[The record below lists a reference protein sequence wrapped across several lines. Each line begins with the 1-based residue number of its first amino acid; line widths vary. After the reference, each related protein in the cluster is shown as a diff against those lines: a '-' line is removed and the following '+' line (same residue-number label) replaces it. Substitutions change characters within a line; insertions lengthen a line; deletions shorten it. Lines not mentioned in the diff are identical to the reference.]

1 MNLMLRRSAY
11 LGVVALLALSATL
24 AASVARGAGGQGKM
38 AASALNVDW
47 PRFGNTTDN
56 WRFSPLTQ
64 INTSNVSKLGVAW
77 TMQEGNQIPG
87 WETDPIVVHG
97 VMYVTTGT
105 DQVIAVD
112 AATGHM
118 LWKYTPSVNFYEA
131 IAGGGGGVP
140 ANRGV
145 AVANGAVYVLT
156 FDDHLI
162 ALQAATGEKL
172 WSTRVSDAKLGY
184 SESSVPTYW
193 NGMLFVGSAGSDS
206 GLRGFVAAYDAHTG
220 KQLWRFYT
228 VPASGQ
234 GWNPAQGEHGGGDVW
249 MPPTIDTRSGILYIA
264 TGNPSP
270 DFVNAMRQGCDP
282 YVDATVALDARTGKL
297 LWWHSQACPD
307 VWDFDS
313 AQPPILFTVHR
324 NGKAIPAVGE
334 GNKSGYYWI
343 FDAKT
348 GDVLA
353 KSPSVVKQ
361 TTPRP
366 YPNAKGVV
374 VCPGQ
379 AGIEYGPASYS
390 PRTQAV
396 YVGALDSCARLQT
409 VPISVNKHHKRGQ
422 IDTGASYN
430 PYGKLQGTMTAIDVN
445 TGKFLWH
452 DHLPSQLVGG
462 NLVTG
467 GNLVFSGSD
476 HGTFYAFDAKTGKIL
491 WHPNVG
497 LAFGAA
503 PIAYM
508 VNGTEYVAVASG
520 GAGVSEGKVGGT
532 LFVFKLGGRPI
543 KAAPEVTPGV
553 VPKDK
558 LPSLKGRIKIN
569 PWMYVAPHA
578 HNVVIEMV
586 AGATPNN
593 SGFNFDGYAKGQANF
608 VVPAGWGVTI
618 EFSNRQ
624 SLPHSL
630 AIASTLTPPVK
641 VAVFGFG
648 PEETGDAIAGIHP
661 GLYQVL
667 GLSPNPAN
675 AGRYYVV
682 CMVPG
687 HIQSGMWDY
696 FTISA
701 TAKMPSIQTK

>member
-1 MNLMLRRSAY
+1 
-11 LGVVALLALSATL
+11 
-24 AASVARGAGGQGKM
+24 
-38 AASALNVDW
+38 
-47 PRFGNTTDN
+47 
-56 WRFSPLTQ
+56 
-64 INTSNVSKLGVAW
+64 
-77 TMQEGNQIPG
+77 
-87 WETDPIVVHG
+87 
-97 VMYVTTGT
+97 
-105 DQVIAVD
+105 
-112 AATGHM
+112 
-118 LWKYTPSVNFYEA
+118 
-131 IAGGGGGVP
+131 
-140 ANRGV
+140 
-145 AVANGAVYVLT
+145 
-156 FDDHLI
+156 
-162 ALQAATGEKL
+162 
-172 WSTRVSDAKLGY
+172 
-184 SESSVPTYW
+184 
-193 NGMLFVGSAGSDS
+193 
-206 GLRGFVAAYDAHTG
+206 
-220 KQLWRFYT
+220 
-228 VPASGQ
+228 
-234 GWNPAQGEHGGGDVW
+234 
-249 MPPTIDTRSGILYIA
+249 
-264 TGNPSP
+264 
-270 DFVNAMRQGCDP
+270 
-282 YVDATVALDARTGKL
+282 
-297 LWWHSQACPD
+297 
-307 VWDFDS
+307 
-313 AQPPILFTVHR
+313 
-324 NGKAIPAVGE
+324 
-334 GNKSGYYWI
+334 
-343 FDAKT
+343 
-348 GDVLA
+348 
-353 KSPSVVKQ
+353 
-361 TTPRP
+361 
-366 YPNAKGVV
+366 
-374 VCPGQ
+374 
-379 AGIEYGPASYS
+379 
-390 PRTQAV
+390 
-396 YVGALDSCARLQT
+396 
-409 VPISVNKHHKRGQ
+409 VNKHHKRGQ
-422 IDTGASYN
+422 IDTGASFS
-430 PYGKLQGTMTAIDVN
+430 PSGKLQGTMTAIDVN

-476 HGTFYAFDAKTGKIL
+476 HGTFYAFNAKTGKIL

-508 VNGTEYVAVASG
+508 VNGTEYIAVASG

-543 KAAPEVTPGV
+543 KAAPEVAPGV

-569 PWMYVAPHA
+569 PWMYVTPHA
-578 HNVVIEMV
+578 QNVVIEMV
-586 AGATPNN
+586 AAATPNN

-618 EFSNRQ
+618 VFSNRQ